1 MRCVTNCA
9 TGIMLTLV
17 MLHPDTVLGQAAEW
31 NDARALDLAQRAT
44 IRRSAQLADTTLR
57 DYSARARGYVT
68 FLAQAGEG
76 LTEPPKVV
84 KADQLAL
91 EIFWRSP
98 DQSKQ
103 RILGR
108 RDTLLLPTDIN
119 YHRDHLGIIQN
130 NFAEII
136 RLGDGDEVMD
146 VPHPLSPRGMGEY
159 DYRIADSLVI
169 RLADRTIEVFQLSIR
184 PKNDRLP
191 RVVGAVFVERAT
203 AQVVRMAFS
212 FTRVALRDTSLE
224 DVAVILE
231 NGLIEDRYWLPRRQ
245 EIEIRRTG
253 TWLDFPFRGIIRGR
267 WEIREY
273 DVNTGLPPSLFTGP
287 EIVQAPPDRQAAFAF
302 EGALL
307 DSLPSDVRTVTGND
321 VRAVQDAARELVR
334 AQALQRARGTS
345 LQARGLSDFVRVTRV
360 EGLAL
365 GSGVA
370 QRLGGGLRVAGTARY
385 AFADQR
391 VRGSATVAWERAS
404 GAGLSLRAERQ
415 LGEIGTVAEGS
426 MVRNSFAAQEFGSD
440 WTSPFQRRQVVL
452 RADLPPLLDR
462 RWRVAVETAI
472 ERHSRVNV
480 NASPSRGSYE
490 DTPAVTSDGFARASL
505 LVRRPT
511 ALAFGGTEVST
522 AASFHAIRMRSSQR
536 ELGRATLD
544 LDVQRP
550 FGRNRLVLRTIASGV
565 VGAEV
570 PLQYETWLGGP
581 VTLPGMNFHAV
592 RGRAGLSQR
601 VEWQSPVPAP
611 TIPLGRYGR
620 VPGQLLLAPFAL
632 LAITDGRTSTAIAT
646 PRGVY
651 PAVGLGAIGL
661 FNLLRVDV
669 ARGLRDGRWMFSID
683 VTRDFWRVL

>member
-490 DTPAVTSDGFARASL
+490 DTPPVTSDGFARASL

-536 ELGRATLD
+536 ELGRATVD

-581 VTLPGMNFHAV
+581 VTRAGTDDSARPIRPRAGPTFAGAV
-592 RGRAGLSQR
+592 RPARDHRRAHVHRHRNTTRR
-601 VEWQSPVPAP
+601 VSRRGPRRHRPVQPA
-611 TIPLGRYGR
+611 
-620 VPGQLLLAPFAL
+620 
-632 LAITDGRTSTAIAT
+632 
-646 PRGVY
+646 
-651 PAVGLGAIGL
+651 
-661 FNLLRVDV
+661 
-669 ARGLRDGRWMFSID
+669 ARGCRTRPARWSLD
-683 VTRDFWRVL
+683 VFH